1 MAGALRLVINPR
13 HPEPRKIAMAAKI
26 IDDGG
31 VALYP
36 TDTVYA
42 LGCAIE
48 ARRAIERIYRLR
60 QIDAG
65 HSLALICADVREASR
80 YGLVTDFAYRQM
92 RRILP
97 GPYTVVLEATREVPK
112 VLLDTAAA
120 AVGEIE
126 EMREFNRGLDSMVDD
141 GKKKK
146 SDDPAYDRLIG
157 AENAARKLITD
168 GKLAEARRAI
178 PAIKGTA
185 VGARARAR
193 LYAELCRAHKARGES
208 ADADTAAGAARVA
221 RDEVFFPGW
230 RAKLGDC

>member
-1 MAGALRLVINPR
+1 VAGPLRLVINPR

-65 HSLALICADVREASR
+65 HSLALICADVREASK

-112 VLLDTAAA
+112 VLLDKRRTVGIRVPESPISLALVAALGRPLLTTSA
-120 AVGEIE
+120 IPPGSDAPC
-126 EMREFNRGLDSMVDD
+126 LDVDD
-141 GKKKK
+141 GLEAFPGGLDLCIDGDLTVGQV
-146 SDDPAYDRLIG
+146 STVVSLIG
-157 AENAARKLITD
+157 DQIEILR
-168 GKLAEARRAI
+168 
-178 PAIKGTA
+178 
-185 VGARARAR
+185 VG
-193 LYAELCRAHKARGES
+193 LG
-208 ADADTAAGAARVA
+208 ADAL
-221 RDEVFFPGW
+221 E
-230 RAKLGDC
+230 